1 MKRRILYV
9 GIFLAGALLMGAGG
23 GIALAEY
30 SSFEYLGER
39 VLGQEHMGVTQLMA
53 ERNPELPFTVRGG
66 GWDQGKVEFVVDDTV
81 PDDRLIFQVE
91 YNDQAITP
99 YIDKELTKLDPE
111 VWEETESWLS
121 QEEGDGTEAA
131 LEGETPAAPE
141 PPALREDFFLWAYVD
156 NDLTSVWQAKDELL
170 ADLKAR
176 SFHTYD
182 VSYWGTITV
191 RMSEKAAGDLV
202 NWQAY

>member
-39 VLGQEHMGVTQLMA
+39 VLGQEHMAVTELMA

-81 PDDRLIFQVE
+81 PDDRLIFQPFGRRYCSVNISILIHGHLGCPHGRQFF
-91 YNDQAITP
+91 YQ
-99 YIDKELTKLDPE
+99 
-111 VWEETESWLS
+111 
-121 QEEGDGTEAA
+121 
-131 LEGETPAAPE
+131 
-141 PPALREDFFLWAYVD
+141 DF
-156 NDLTSVWQAKDELL
+156 T
-170 ADLKAR
+170 
-176 SFHTYD
+176 
-182 VSYWGTITV
+182 
-191 RMSEKAAGDLV
+191 
-202 NWQAY
+202 